1 MLSAILALFAVSRSW
16 MPACAAR
23 PRAKRTRSGARI
35 ASLFGASATTPS
47 ITAACRCGLSRTI
60 GAHCASRNGPSSAWA
75 SKPDAG
81 SGTPAPEGI
90 SRFVC
95 FFGEWFYFL
104 R

>member
-35 ASLFGASATTPS
+35 ASLFGASATTRS

-75 SKPDAG
+75 SKPQEV
-81 SGTPAPEGI
+81 APTGRNL
-90 SRFVC
+90 SFFVC